1 MMIAITPTQPTQVQA
16 PCESK
21 APDQTGPCFAAIFE
35 GAPEV
40 VPDAIADG
48 TGESE
53 PQQESDPQQDQ
64 TSEPLVDVD
73 TPESAE
79 ADVVL
84 ALPIDATQ
92 DEPAEKL
99 VPPDPRAAMTAL
111 PSNPAAPPTASMP
124 KDAPTAPIQVALPST
139 WPDQVVLSE
148 SAPRR
153 EASSTL
159 DAAPETPPPEAAPDL
174 RRLAAKPAGADP
186 SPGSNEAQRAPRD
199 ARVEMQNPPANT
211 APPPTAQPASP
222 PPASAMAPAK
232 LAPIEAATA
241 ALSSDP
247 AAQVLDHDTA
257 WPAGPAPLAS
267 SSASTAAG
275 PVIPVVTPGAGP
287 RAFADQITALATRN
301 TDGTTEIQLSPAELG
316 RVRMTLSPSENGMQV
331 VILTERPETGD
342 LIRRHAEQLL
352 DAFKDAGMSGA
363 TLSFG
368 DYGGQG
374 QQSDPEPEGVWHGT
388 GGRAPADGPV
398 TIRLSEQGT
407 PSDSLDLRL

>member
-16 PCESK
+16 PCEAK
-21 APDQTGPCFAAIFE
+21 ALDQTGLCFAAMFE

-64 TSEPLVDVD
+64 TTEPLVDVD
-73 TPESAE
+73 TPEGAE

-84 ALPIDATQ
+84 TLPIDTTQ
-92 DEPAEKL
+92 DEPAEEL
-99 VPPDPRAAMTAL
+99 VPPDPRAALTAQTAD
-111 PSNPAAPPTASMP
+111 PAVLPTASMP
-124 KDAPTAPIQVALPST
+124 KDAPTAPIEVALSST
-139 WPDQVVLSE
+139 RPEQVVPSE
-148 SAPRR
+148 SAPRQETSLPR
-153 EASSTL
+153 
-159 DAAPETPPPEAAPDL
+159 DAASESPPPAAAPDH

-186 SPGSNEAQRAPRD
+186 NPGSNEAQRAPRD
-199 ARVEMQNPPANT
+199 ARVDTQSPPNA
-211 APPPTAQPASP
+211 APPPAAQPASP
-222 PPASAMAPAK
+222 PPASAMTSAK
-232 LAPIEAATA
+232 LAPMEVATA

-247 AAQVLDHDTA
+247 AAPALDHDTA

-267 SSASTAAG
+267 SSASTAAV
-275 PVIPVVTPGAGP
+275 PAIPVVTPGAGP
-287 RAFADQITALATRN
+287 RAFANQLTALATRN

-374 QQSDPEPEGVWHGT
+374 QQSDPEPESVWHGT
-388 GGRAPADGPV
+388 GGHAPADGSV
-398 TIRLSEQGT
+398 TIRLSEQGI